1 MYNWQYKDWPN
12 FTYSTANLSSTG
24 VAFARELGLIGG
36 LITGLNDE
44 LKQEALVEVLIAE
57 AIKTSEIE
65 GEYMSREDVMS
76 SIKRN
81 LGLNDDAPVRDKRAT
96 GIAKLMTTVR
106 TDAAEKLSL
115 NMIQH
120 WHQLLME
127 GFPKISGGEWR
138 KGEEPMQV
146 VSGAYGKETIHYEA
160 PPSSEIPKEMEQFMD
175 WFHRDRFDVKDNIM
189 QALLKAAIAHVYFES
204 IHPFEDGNG
213 RVGRALA
220 EYTLSNTLQSPV
232 LLSISETIEK
242 DKKQYYD
249 ALKQAQSG
257 LDLTEWIH
265 YFTQVIVAAQ
275 RNARELVEFTVKKA
289 KFFDRFTA
297 LLNERELKVIKRM
310 LENGSEGFEG
320 GMTAKKFMAIAKTS
334 KATATRDLQHLHAIG
349 IFNQIGAGR
358 SVRYELVL

>member
-1 MYNWQYKDWPN
+1 MFPSLTTQSFSFNRLKNVIFEPINYANRLTMYNWQYKDWPN
-12 FTYSTANLSSTG
+12 FTYSTANLSSNG

-146 VSGAYGKETIHYEA
+146 VSGSYGKRLYITRH
-160 PPSSEIPKEMEQFMD
+160 PHLPKCPKR
-175 WFHRDRFDVKDNIM
+175 W
-189 QALLKAAIAHVYFES
+189 
-204 IHPFEDGNG
+204 
-213 RVGRALA
+213 
-220 EYTLSNTLQSPV
+220 SNL
-232 LLSISETIEK
+232 
-242 DKKQYYD
+242 
-249 ALKQAQSG
+249 
-257 LDLTEWIH
+257 
-265 YFTQVIVAAQ
+265 
-275 RNARELVEFTVKKA
+275 
-289 KFFDRFTA
+289 
-297 LLNERELKVIKRM
+297 
-310 LENGSEGFEG
+310 
-320 GMTAKKFMAIAKTS
+320 
-334 KATATRDLQHLHAIG
+334 
-349 IFNQIGAGR
+349 
-358 SVRYELVL
+358 